1 MLSAEIV
8 TEKGTISVDLFS
20 EQTPITVANFVNLA
34 SRGFYDNLNFHRVI
48 QDFMIQGGCP
58 SGHGMGG
65 PGYRF
70 ADEFLPELRHDSP
83 GKLSMANAGPG
94 TNGSQFFITHVPTPH
109 LDDAHT
115 IFGAVKSEED
125 QKIVDQ
131 IEQGD
136 QIQTI
141 KIVGEYEE
149 LLSSVESVSEWN
161 DVLDSDSD
169 S

>member
-8 TEKGTISVDLFS
+8 TGKGTISVDLFS
-20 EQTPITVANFVNLA
+20 EQTPVTVANFVNLA

-58 SGHGMGG
+58 SGSGMGG

-115 IFGAVKSEED
+115 IFGAVKSQED
-125 QKIVDQ
+125 QEIVDQ

-136 QIQTI
+136 EIQTI
-141 KIVGEYEE
+141 KIIGDCEE
-149 LLSSVESVSEWN
+149 LLSSIGLVSEWN
-161 DVLDSDSD
+161 EILDSDSD